1 MIKKNIIIAFD
12 LDGTL
17 LDSADDLIDTLNIL
31 LKDLNL
37 PLVQK
42 SNIKNLVGNG
52 ALAMIKKA
60 FLLNKIEKSEI
71 ELEILKDKFLNIYK
85 KNYANKSKLF
95 PYAKEVLTKIRSNK
109 YKMILVSNK
118 PEYYVKK
125 IIHHFHI
132 DHFFS
137 AVSGGD
143 TFKYRKPDPRH
154 LYETVKLTGIKNY
167 NCIFI
172 GDSISDAS
180 CAKNSDS
187 KLILLKHGYSD
198 IDIHTMK
205 ADIILDGLKNI
216 PDSISKLCFNN

>member
-1 MIKKNIIIAFD
+1 M
-12 LDGTL
+12 LY
-17 LDSADDLIDTLNIL
+17 
-31 LKDLNL
+31 
-37 PLVQK
+37 
-42 SNIKNLVGNG
+42 
-52 ALAMIKKA
+52 
-60 FLLNKIEKSEI
+60 
-71 ELEILKDKFLNIYK
+71 LE
-85 KNYANKSKLF
+85 
-95 PYAKEVLTKIRSNK
+95 
-109 YKMILVSNK
+109 
-118 PEYYVKK
+118 
-125 IIHHFHI
+125 
-132 DHFFS
+132 
-137 AVSGGD
+137 D

-154 LYETVKLTGIKNY
+154 LYETIKLTGIKNY

>member
-37 PLVQK
+37 PLVHK

-60 FLLNKIEKSEI
+60 FLLNKVEKNEI

-95 PYAKEVLTKIRSNK
+95 PYTKEILTKIKSNK

>member
-1 MIKKNIIIAFD
+1 MILYI
-12 LDGTL
+12 G
-17 LDSADDLIDTLNIL
+17 NIL
-31 LKDLNL
+31 SSNRLNPPPIESIKDTICESL
-37 PLVQK
+37 
-42 SNIKNLVGNG
+42 
-52 ALAMIKKA
+52 
-60 FLLNKIEKSEI
+60 
-71 ELEILKDKFLNIYK
+71 DK
-85 KNYANKSKLF
+85 
-95 PYAKEVLTKIRSNK
+95 
-109 YKMILVSNK
+109 KMILVSNK

-132 DHFFS
+132 NHFFS

-198 IDIHTMK
+198 IDINTMK